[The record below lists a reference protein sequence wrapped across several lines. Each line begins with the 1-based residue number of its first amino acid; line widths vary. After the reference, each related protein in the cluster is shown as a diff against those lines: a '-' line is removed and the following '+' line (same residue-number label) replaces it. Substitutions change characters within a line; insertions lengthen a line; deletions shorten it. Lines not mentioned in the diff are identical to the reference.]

1 MLHSSC
7 DLAFTQAK
15 HTSPSKIKIRVLVNV
30 RTLRKLCALILYK
43 RTNFQKHTRGQQ
55 YIRYISPNIN
65 PSLYQSGL
73 NRSFSFCLFSHF
85 SLSPNNLDIQITQ
98 WISRHSDWLLPF
110 GIVESLPDKNGTE
123 SQNLISNF
131 RVEFFSEYNTFGGR
145 EMSTTGSATNG
156 SASKSS
162 FSLVE
167 TIDATGDCMPSR

>member
-15 HTSPSKIKIRVLVNV
+15 HTRPSRIRIKVFVNM
-30 RTLRKLCALILYK
+30 RLLRKICAPMLHK
-43 RTNFQKHTRGQQ
+43 RTCFQKHTRGQQ
-55 YIRYISPNIN
+55 YIKYISPNIN

-73 NRSFSFCLFSHF
+73 NRSFTFSRFSHF
-85 SLSPNNLDIQITQ
+85 SLSPNNFDIQITQ
-98 WISRHSDWLLPF
+98 WISRYIDWLLPF

-156 SASKSS
+156 SASSS
-162 FSLVE
+162 SLSLVE
-167 TIDATGDCMPSR
+167 TTEATGDCMPSR